1 MYNAAQRVLMYG
13 LELYMVGF
21 LVGAV
26 AYMTLGFSKNE
37 MTGLDATVP
46 MDS

>member
-1 MYNAAQRVLMYG
+1 MLHKVCSCVVLKCTWLVPW
-13 LELYMVGF
+13 LELWMYVE
-21 LVGAV
+21 LD
-26 AYMTLGFSKNE
+26 FSKNK